1 MIGYY
6 VHHHG
11 SGHLH
16 RARAL
21 VARLDA
27 RGVRTELL
35 SGLPA
40 PAGLEDR
47 WTRLAPDETPDPRDA
62 TAHGVLHWAP
72 LHHRGL
78 RERYRTVST
87 WIADSRPDLLVC
99 DVSQE
104 MTLLARLHGVP
115 VVSVVQPGRR
125 DDTAHD
131 LGLRVS
137 ERLVGFWP
145 PRARGMLAGLAPEL
159 GRRVVAVGGMSR
171 YAPEQDVA
179 RRTPRHALVME
190 GAGGAA
196 WTPAELAALEAGA
209 AGWTFER
216 IAPGTGWST
225 DPWPL
230 LRSASV
236 VVTHA
241 GQNAVAEVAAARVP
255 ALVVAADRP
264 FDEQRHTV
272 AELARGGW
280 PCVATTRLGLVDPQT
295 VLDRVQALDGRG
307 WAGWCDGD
315 AGSRFADVV
324 TEVLAATGPQAR
336 S

>member
-11 SGHLH
+11 LGHLH
-16 RARAL
+16 RAQAL
-21 VARLDA
+21 VRQLDA
-27 RGVRTELL
+27 RSVRTELL
-35 SGLPA
+35 SSLPA

-47 WTRLAPDETPDPRDA
+47 WTRLVPDEVDAPVDP
-62 TAHGVLHWAP
+62 TARGALHWAP
-72 LHHRGL
+72 LHHQGL
-78 RERYRTVST
+78 RERYRTISG
-87 WIADSRPDLLVC
+87 WIADSRPDLLVS

-104 MTLLARLHGVP
+104 VSLLARLHGVP

-125 DDTAHD
+125 DDDAHR

-145 PRARGMLAGLAPEL
+145 PEANGVLEGLAPEL
-159 GRRVVAVGGMSR
+159 RHRLVAVGAMSR
-171 YAPEQDVA
+171 YLPEAAPS
-179 RRTPRHALVME
+179 RRRPRHALVME
-190 GAGGAA
+190 GSGGAA
-196 WTPAELAALEAGA
+196 WTPGELDALQAGA
-209 AGWTFER
+209 RGWSVQR
-216 IAPGTGWST
+216 IAPGGAWAR

-230 LRSASV
+230 LRSAAV

-255 ALVVAADRP
+255 ALVVPADRP
-264 FDEQRHTV
+264 FDEQHHTV

-280 PCVATTRLGLVDPQT
+280 PCLTTDRLGSVDPGT
-295 VLDRVQALDGRG
+295 VLDQVQVLDGER
-307 WAGWCDGD
+307 WAGWCDGG
-315 AGSRFADVV
+315 AASRFADVV
-324 TEVLAATGPQAR
+324 TDVLVRTAPAVA